1 MKGLELE
8 VRIKQR
14 SFFLLKRKTVWNER
28 MIEKKER
35 EITKKTQPPEPSWI
49 AVVNMRLVSGTTL
62 VR

>member
-28 MIEKKER
+28 MIKKKKR
-35 EITKKTQPPEPSWI
+35 EDNKENTATRAKLDRRS
-49 AVVNMRLVSGTTL
+49 
-62 VR
+62 